1 MISMHKLN
9 KYKRKYLSNSMKSI
23 LMILLLI
30 LLLGVGYSYLTT
42 NLYMSGNIVVSK
54 LPLLE

>member
-1 MISMHKLN
+1 MHKLN